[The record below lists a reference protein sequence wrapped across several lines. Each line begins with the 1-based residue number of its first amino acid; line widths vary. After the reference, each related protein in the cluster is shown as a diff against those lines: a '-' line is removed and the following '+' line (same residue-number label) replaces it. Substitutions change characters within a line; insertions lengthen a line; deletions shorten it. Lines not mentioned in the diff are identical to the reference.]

1 MVYGMCVV
9 QNGGQVYSIY
19 TPQGIQVAQLF
30 MGQDGQIFQ
39 DAECLKLIARILAKR
54 WGVSQGK

>member
-1 MVYGMCVV
+1 MVYGMHVV

-39 DAECLKLIARILAKR
+39 DAEALKLIARILAKR